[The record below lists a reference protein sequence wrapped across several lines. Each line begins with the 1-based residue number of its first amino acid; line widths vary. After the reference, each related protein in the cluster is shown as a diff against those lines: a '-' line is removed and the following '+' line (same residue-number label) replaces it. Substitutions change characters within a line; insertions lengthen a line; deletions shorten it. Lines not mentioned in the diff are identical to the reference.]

1 MYFSTSY
8 PKCHPSRG
16 GDGAYC
22 PAMPGLRGAVIA
34 LVISPIDGDGADG
47 QAGLAAQGPAGQ
59 AIKAAWAPGFLE
71 MVF

>member
-1 MYFSTSY
+1 
-8 PKCHPSRG
+8 
-16 GDGAYC
+16 
-22 PAMPGLRGAVIA
+22 MPGLRGAVIA

-59 AIKAAWAPGFLE
+59 AIKAAWAAGFLE